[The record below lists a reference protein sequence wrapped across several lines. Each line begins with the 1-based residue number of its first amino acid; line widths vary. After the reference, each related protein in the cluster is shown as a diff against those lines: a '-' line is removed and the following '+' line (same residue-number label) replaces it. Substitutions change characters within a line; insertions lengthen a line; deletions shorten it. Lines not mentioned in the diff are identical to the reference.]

1 MSCDSDTD
9 SMQRESRVLDFHLS
23 NLEFAC
29 GASLDKVRVCRA
41 HQRVLSQHPPLQV
54 SSFNWD
60 HNDNF
65 PQFSGCHAL
74 LPEGYMSVLSRLA
87 EGFEVQLDSVVKHVE
102 LLRREG
108 SNYTFIRVT
117 DTRGNEF
124 TGDKVRCGS
133 ALRLHAMTCL

>member
-1 MSCDSDTD
+1 MLSTCV
-9 SMQRESRVLDFHLS
+9 QRENRVLDFHLS

-29 GASLDKVRVCRA
+29 GASLDKVSHLCTLPCIA
-41 HQRVLSQHPPLQV
+41 DSASSFQV

-74 LPEGYMSVLSRLA
+74 LPGGYMSVLSRLA

-102 LLRREG
+102 LVRREG
-108 SNYTFIRVT
+108 SGHTMVRVT

-124 TGDKVRCGS
+124 TGDRVIT
-133 ALRLHAMTCL
+133 LL